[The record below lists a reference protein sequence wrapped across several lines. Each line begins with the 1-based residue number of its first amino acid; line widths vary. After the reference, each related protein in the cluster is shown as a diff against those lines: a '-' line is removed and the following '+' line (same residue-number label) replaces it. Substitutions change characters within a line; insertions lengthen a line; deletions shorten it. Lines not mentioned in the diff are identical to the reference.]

1 MTHHIRPISGHRTPA
16 TVRPPLSLIVSLIS
30 PRLGSTDLAWQRIT
44 GAQQEAERLWRAS
57 IVAAAQ
63 LATPQDRLAAVERA
77 RDVAFTLWCDLA
89 EVDEPSPDNDSGG
102 SSAS

>member
-16 TVRPPLSLIVSLIS
+16 TVRPLSLIVSLIS
-30 PRLGSTDLAWQRIT
+30 PRLGSTDLARQRIVD
-44 GAQQEAERLWRAS
+44 AEQDAERLWRAS

-63 LATPQDRLAAVERA
+63 IATPPDRLAAIERA

-89 EVDEPSPDNDSGG
+89 QVDEPSPDNDSGG